1 MRVFRS
7 LLLLLA
13 LVAPTAFADGS
24 YQVEMI
30 LFRQLGEPAATRQLA
45 PEGWAA
51 GAQKIDAQ
59 NERSVALNDLAAKLQ
74 ASGTYEVLLHRAW
87 SQDISAEPGKMAI
100 SSGKEQ
106 LGHFP
111 IEGTLSIA
119 IARFT
124 DIAADFWV
132 NQLDTHGVLISSERM
147 KQTTRVKNGELIYM
161 DYGSLAM
168 LIKIA
173 PL

>member
-1 MRVFRS
+1 MRLFRS

-30 LFRQLGEPAATRQLA
+30 LFRQLGEPAATRQFA
-45 PEGWAA
+45 PEDWAA
-51 GAQKIDAQ
+51 GAQKMDAQ
-59 NERSVALNDLAAKLQ
+59 NERSVALNDLAAKLE
-74 ASGTYEVLLHRAW
+74 ASGTYKVLLHRAW
-87 SQDISAEPGKMAI
+87 SQNLAAQPSKMAV
-100 SSGKEQ
+100 SSGEEQ

-132 NQLDTHGVLISSERM
+132 NQLDPHGVLLSSERM

>member
-1 MRVFRS
+1 
-7 LLLLLA
+7 
-13 LVAPTAFADGS
+13 
-24 YQVEMI
+24 
-30 LFRQLGEPAATRQLA
+30 LGEPAATRQFA
-45 PEGWAA
+45 PEDWAA
-51 GAQKIDAQ
+51 GAQKIDAR
-59 NERSVALNDLAAKLQ
+59 NERGIALADLVGKLE
-74 ASGTYEVLLHRAW
+74 ASGTYQVLMHRAW
-87 SQDISAEPGKMAI
+87 SQNLAAEPGKMAVT
-100 SSGKEQ
+100 SGQEQ

-111 IEGTLSIA
+111 IEGTLSIG

-132 NQLDTHGVLISSERM
+132 NQLDTHGVLLGSERM

-168 LIKIA
+168 LIKLA